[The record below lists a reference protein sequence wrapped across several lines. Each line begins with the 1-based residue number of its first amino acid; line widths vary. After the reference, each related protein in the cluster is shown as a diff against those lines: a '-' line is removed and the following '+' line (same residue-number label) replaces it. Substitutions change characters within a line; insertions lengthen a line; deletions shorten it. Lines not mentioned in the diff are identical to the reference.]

1 MTTTD
6 ADGRPGSASQ
16 PPGDAMTI
24 EMTKQASGSDTP
36 PSDQN
41 TRRRKL
47 TARTLGL
54 HRFSGLYV
62 WAALIVLFC
71 IWSPDTFATLENARV
86 IAGDASIGAMLAIA
100 LILPLSA
107 GAFDLSI
114 AANLGLS
121 VVTVIELLSHGHNVL
136 LSVAAGIGISVAVG
150 LLNAAI
156 VEFLHVDSFIG
167 TLGMSSVLAAATY
180 FVTNGTQI
188 YVTGHPDFQTI
199 ATKLV
204 FGLPLAFYYMLVLAA
219 IIWYV
224 LEYTPLGR
232 RVYAV
237 GGNPQAARLA
247 GVSVR
252 KVIFYSLVAAG
263 LMAGVIG
270 VILSARLSTA
280 NTTVGPPYLLP
291 AFSAVFLG
299 TTQILPG
306 RFNVPGTLVAIGML
320 ATGVKG
326 LQLVGAPIYVNDLF
340 NGAALIV
347 AVALA
352 ARTRRLHA

>member
-1 MTTTD
+1 MTTELTKAD
-6 ADGRPGSASQ
+6 KADGIGAGVGVGTE
-16 PPGDAMTI
+16 PPA
-24 EMTKQASGSDTP
+24 P
-36 PSDQN
+36 
-41 TRRRKL
+41 RKF
-47 TARTLGL
+47 TARSLGL
-54 HRFSGLYV
+54 HRFSGIYV
-62 WAALIVLFC
+62 WIALIVLFA
-71 IWSPDTFATLENARV
+71 IWAPSTFFTVNNARI
-86 IAGDASIGAMLAIA
+86 IAGDSAISAMLAIA
-100 LILPLSA
+100 LILPLAS
-107 GAFDLSI
+107 GTFDLSI
-114 AANLGLS
+114 AANMGLS
-121 VVTVIELLSHGHNVL
+121 VVTIILLMSHGH
-136 LSVAAGIGISVAVG
+136 SAFVAVLAGVG
-150 LLNAAI
+150 LSLVVGLVNAYI

-180 FVTNGTQI
+180 YVTNGTQI
-188 YVTGHPDFQTI
+188 YLTGHTTFQAI
-199 ATKLV
+199 ANHQLL
-204 FGLPLAFYYMLVLAA
+204 GLPLAFFYMIVLALV
-219 IIWYV
+219 IWYV

-237 GGNPQAARLA
+237 GGNPIAARLA

-252 KVIFYSLVAAG
+252 KVSFFALLIAG
-263 LMAGVIG
+263 LLAGLIG
-270 VILSARLSTA
+270 IILAGKLSTA

-340 NGAALIV
+340 NGVALIV

-352 ARTRRLHA
+352 ARSRREAS